1 MTIAGWRFRDPE
13 SLALLIVVLAITVL
27 VLVRERGSRGGVL
40 FSSLALLPPLRR
52 SWRMRLRWLLVPLR
66 VLAAVLL
73 IAALARPQVGH
84 AAFETVAQGVDIVLA
99 IDTSSSMSGNDLGSR
114 TKLEVVKTVVR
125 EFLGGLKD
133 HRVGIVIFSGEALV
147 LSPLTLDYE
156 AARRLVAPLEPG
168 KPLRDGTAIGTGL
181 ATSVNVLR
189 ESQAVSRVI
198 ILLTDGENN
207 SGQIQPLDAAN
218 MARLLGVRVY
228 TIGAVA
234 AQTGRT
240 TGGLGLP
247 VDEELMKRIAEMNGG
262 QYYRVS
268 DESTLAEVYREVE
281 SLEKTRVGVRRST
294 EYSDIYLLFLVP
306 GAVLLIIELL
316 LAATLFRRA
325 P

>member
-1 MTIAGWRFRDPE
+1 MNVTGWRFRDPE
-13 SLALLIVVLAITVL
+13 SLVLLLLVFAILVIVVL
-27 VLVRERGSRGGVL
+27 RERGARGGVL

-73 IAALARPQVGH
+73 IVALARPQIGH
-84 AAFETVAQGVDIVLA
+84 AAFETVAQGIDIVLA
-99 IDTSSSMSGNDLGSR
+99 IDTSSSMSGNELGSR
-114 TKLEVVKTVVR
+114 NKLEVTKGVIR
-125 EFLGGLKD
+125 EFLSGLKD
-133 HRVGIVIFSGEALV
+133 HRVGIVIFSGEAMV

-189 ESQAVSRVI
+189 DSQAASRVI
-198 ILLTDGENN
+198 VLLTDGENN
-207 SGQIQPLDAAN
+207 AGQIQPLDAAN

-228 TIGAVA
+228 TIGAVP
-234 AQTGRT
+234 AQRP
-240 TGGLGLP
+240 GGNLSLP
-247 VDEELMKRIAEMNGG
+247 VDEELLKRIAEMNGG
-262 QYYRVS
+262 QYFRVS
-268 DESTLAEVYREVE
+268 DETALAEVYREVE

-294 EYSDIYLLFLVP
+294 EYSDTYLLFLVP
-306 GAVLLIIELL
+306 GAVLLIIEML
-316 LAATLFRRA
+316 LAATLFRRS

>member
-13 SLALLIVVLAITVL
+13 SLALLIVVVAITVL
-27 VLVRERGSRGGVL
+27 LIARERSSRGGVL
-40 FSSLALLPPLRR
+40 FSSLALLPVLRR
-52 SWRMRLRWLLVPLR
+52 SWRMRSRWVLVPLR

-73 IAALARPQVGH
+73 IAALARPQIGH
-84 AAFETVAQGVDIVLA
+84 AAFETVAQGIDIVLA

-114 TKLEVVKTVVR
+114 PKLEVVKTVVR
-125 EFLGGLKD
+125 QFLGGLKD

-156 AARRLVAPLEPG
+156 AARRLVARLEPG

-189 ESQAVSRVI
+189 GSQAASRVI

-234 AQTGRT
+234 PQTGRP
-240 TGGLGLP
+240 TGALDLP
-247 VDEELMKRIAEMNGG
+247 VDEELLKRIAEMNGG
-262 QYYRVS
+262 QYFRVS
-268 DESTLAEVYREVE
+268 DERTLAEVYREVE

-316 LAATLFRRA
+316 LAATLFRRV

>member
-1 MTIAGWRFRDPE
+1 MNVTGWRFRDPE
-13 SLALLIVVLAITVL
+13 SLVLLALVFAILVAVVL
-27 VLVRERGSRGGVL
+27 RERGARGGVL

-73 IAALARPQVGH
+73 IVALARPQIGH
-84 AAFETVAQGVDIVLA
+84 AAFETVAQGIDIVLA

-114 TKLEVVKTVVR
+114 NKLEVTKGVIR
-125 EFLGGLKD
+125 EFLAGLKD

-189 ESQAVSRVI
+189 DSQAASRVI
-198 ILLTDGENN
+198 VLLTDGENN

-228 TIGAVA
+228 TIGAVP
-234 AQTGRT
+234 AQRP
-240 TGGLGLP
+240 TGGLSLP
-247 VDEELMKRIAEMNGG
+247 VDEELLKRIAEMNGG
-262 QYYRVS
+262 RYFRVS
-268 DESTLAEVYREVE
+268 DETALAEVYREVE

-294 EYSDIYLLFLVP
+294 EYSDTYLLFLVP
-306 GAVLLIIELL
+306 GAVLLIIEMLL
-316 LAATLFRRA
+316 GATLFRRS

>member
-1 MTIAGWRFRDPE
+1 
-13 SLALLIVVLAITVL
+13 
-27 VLVRERGSRGGVL
+27 VL

-52 SWRMRLRWLLVPLR
+52 SWRMRLRWILLPLR

-73 IAALARPQVGH
+73 VVALARPQVGH
-84 AAFETVAQGVDIVLA
+84 AAFETVAQGIDIVLA

-114 TKLEVVKTVVR
+114 NKLEVTKTVVR

-189 ESQAVSRVI
+189 ESQAASRVI
-198 ILLTDGENN
+198 VLLTDGENN

-218 MARLLGVRVY
+218 MARLLGIRVY

-234 AQTGRT
+234 RPANTIPAPT
-240 TGGLGLP
+240 SKPTGGLGLP

-262 QYYRVS
+262 HYYRVS
-268 DESTLAEVYREVE
+268 DETALAEVYREVE

-294 EYSDIYLLFLVP
+294 EYSDTYVLFLVP
-306 GAVLLIIELL
+306 GAVLLIVEML